1 MPKKYTNC
9 KPIQNYPYPL
19 QFRQKDI
26 IYTKKTLRKGKAY
39 QRVSI
44 LLPLIIYK
52 IIKSRHQTILK
63 RLLIIIVAFI
73 LG

>member
-39 QRVSI
+39 QRVSNCAAYNHYNT
-44 LLPLIIYK
+44 LTAMSFLTFPSNL
-52 IIKSRHQTILK
+52 S
-63 RLLIIIVAFI
+63 AFF
-73 LG
+73 